1 MAAPMELPDMEPCP
15 TGIRF
20 RILAPHAS
28 AVSLIGPGDGGGE
41 VDHPMLSEP
50 RGYWTLVLAQARA
63 AEHWRCRIDT
73 RWGATHPT
81 EAILQ
86 R

>member
-20 RILAPHAS
+20 RIWAPHAS
-28 AVSLIGPGDGGGE
+28 AVSLIGPGDDGGE
-41 VDHPMLSEP
+41 VVHPMLSGP
-50 RGYWTLVLAQARA
+50 RGHWTLELAQARA
-63 AEHWRCRIDT
+63 GDPWHCRIVT